1 MVGGIG
7 RSGHGAQA
15 ESARRPVNRPG
26 EFLGAVGI
34 AVPGI
39 NARGYCRGKRPV
51 NGPGNGGFLNQ
62 GAPQSG
68 RLFARV

>member
-7 RSGHGAQA
+7 RSGQGAQA

-26 EFLGAVGI
+26 EFLGAVGL

-39 NARGYCRGKRPV
+39 NARGYYRGERPV
-51 NGPGNGGFLNQ
+51 NGPRGGEVVE
-62 GAPQSG
+62 SG
-68 RLFARV
+68 CAAELATLR